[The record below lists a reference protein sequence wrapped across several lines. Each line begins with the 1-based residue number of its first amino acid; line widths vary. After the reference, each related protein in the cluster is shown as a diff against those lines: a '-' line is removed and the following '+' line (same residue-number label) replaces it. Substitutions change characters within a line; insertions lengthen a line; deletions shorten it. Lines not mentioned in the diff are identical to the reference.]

1 MHGGE
6 LYGDARRLRG
16 LLMGVRAHCNS
27 PGQLVDETCSMYF
40 ICNLLQ
46 TFCRKIIGQ
55 GQVADCNS
63 KYISYKLMSFQD
75 VLSGKP

>member
-40 ICNLLQ
+40 ICNLLE
-46 TFCRKIIGQ
+46 TFCRKMINWSRSSRRLQ
-55 GQVADCNS
+55 KQVYFLQVHVVSRCF
-63 KYISYKLMSFQD
+63 KW
-75 VLSGKP
+75 